1 MSEREARVFKEEDAD
16 VILTVRTLVPTKW
29 LLMDR
34 ETGQIY
40 QGSAKGYWDRLE
52 PVVKVDKDV

>member
-1 MSEREARVFKEEDAD
+1 MSNRESFSFKEEDQD

-29 LLMDR
+29 ILVDR

-40 QGSAKGYWDRLE
+40 QGSPKGYWDRLE
-52 PVVKVDKDV
+52 PVVKVDKE